1 MCPAPSLSEFRDD
14 VVRVAGDRKSDV
26 TIEQIAMDFG
36 GHQVTP
42 RKWMRRTALE
52 EATKRIQLLEQEVEV
67 LRPRRPLH
75 EAGTA
80 ARRAGIE
87 AEDSTRVPPYENY
100 TSLQSASSRTGW
112 FSARVLPPAKA
123 ITNADGFIAKA
134 EARYGAPL
142 PTPVTCS
149 DR

>member
-1 MCPAPSLSEFRDD
+1 MSLCPAPSLSEFRDD

-67 LRPRRPLH
+67 LRP
-75 EAGTA
+75 
-80 ARRAGIE
+80 
-87 AEDSTRVPPYENY
+87 
-100 TSLQSASSRTGW
+100 
-112 FSARVLPPAKA
+112 
-123 ITNADGFIAKA
+123 
-134 EARYGAPL
+134 
-142 PTPVTCS
+142 
-149 DR
+149 DRKSVV